1 MPSTGAEHEVNP
13 GSNRWMPGGRPRGH
27 ITRFTVMVNSD
38 FHRSDSELKII
49 ELYSILSSFTC
60 MHVWPVLRSQRH
72 RMIWTAVQNNNVYV
86 LSFQGYFL
94 LFESMLDSV
103 LYARDLYL
111 ADTGSGWSHLLLTIG
126 LGIYIYI
133 SIKSTKVQWT
143 SGGVSGGRCFALA
156 TLRWGSTDSQ
166 VRLPPFGGGGN
177 YLCGGSDHFG
187 CAPKQ
192 WYSEFKWKRHYAAS
206 VNTKSQW
213 KD

>member
-1 MPSTGAEHEVNP
+1 
-13 GSNRWMPGGRPRGH
+13 
-27 ITRFTVMVNSD
+27 MVNSD
-38 FHRSDSELKII
+38 FHHSDSELKII

-60 MHVWPVLRSQRH
+60 MHVWPVLWSQRH

-133 SIKSTKVQWT
+133 FQSNQPKCSGQVGECQ
-143 SGGVSGGRCFALA
+143 GGVAL
-156 TLRWGSTDSQ
+156 LW
-166 VRLPPFGGGGN
+166 
-177 YLCGGSDHFG
+177 
-187 CAPKQ
+187 
-192 WYSEFKWKRHYAAS
+192 RHYAGVAQTAKSTFHHLGVEEIICAVGRTTLGVHQNSDTVNSNGKGTMLPLSTLNHSEKTKPRITTAS
-206 VNTKSQW
+206 LEAFSTTFQ
-213 KD
+213 